1 MFAAALRVALVAV
14 SLALDVFAV
23 SVGVGIR
30 GVTRPA
36 MFRIGFSF
44 AFAEIAM
51 NLIGAGIGAVAGRA
65 IGGIAAYIGFTALI
79 GVGIFML
86 IEALRE
92 GDSDGPGLDLSR
104 GVGLFLA
111 SLSISL
117 DSLGIGFSIVYIHVP
132 LVVTLG
138 AIAFASVASTFLGL
152 GFGKYFGKATGE
164 YAGIVAGVVLILTGL
179 AFAAAR
185 YFHLG

>member
-1 MFAAALRVALVAV
+1 VGAALRVALVAV

-36 MFRIGFSF
+36 MIRIGLSF
-44 AFAEIAM
+44 ACAEVAM

-65 IGGIAAYIGFTALI
+65 IGAMAAYVGFAALI
-79 GVGIFML
+79 GVGTFML
-86 IEALRE
+86 IEALRGDTE
-92 GDSDGPGLDLSR
+92 GQGLDLSR
-104 GVGLFLA
+104 GMGLLLA

-117 DSLGIGFSIVYIHVP
+117 DSLGIGFTIVYIGVP

-138 AIAFASVASTFLGL
+138 AIAAAAVVSTFLGL
-152 GFGKYFGKATGE
+152 AFGKSFGRATGE

-179 AFAAAR
+179 GFAAAK
-185 YFHLG
+185 YYNLG